1 MKISV
6 LTIFPEMFRGFE
18 KEPVIRR
25 AILKGAVQ
33 IEYIDVRPFAGGS
46 FRHID
51 DSTFG
56 GGAGMVLRCAPV
68 LKALET
74 VRESGSFTAALT
86 PAGEKYDQ
94 PMARELAQK
103 EHLILLCG
111 HYEGFDQRILSRADR
126 EISIGEI
133 FDIAGG
139 AAATPP
145 RRRPEAGDRLLLRL
159 PGGKTANGVAAKV
172 GEQPAM
178 EILPISDK

>member
-18 KEPVIRR
+18 EEPVIRR

-86 PAGEKYDQ
+86 PAGVIG
-94 PMARELAQK
+94 ATIVRE
-103 EHLILLCG
+103 
-111 HYEGFDQRILSRADR
+111 
-126 EISIGEI
+126 SICEN
-133 FDIAGG
+133 IAN
-139 AAATPP
+139 AEPPP
-145 RRRPEAGDRLLLRL
+145 RQFL
-159 PGGKTANGVAAKV
+159 
-172 GEQPAM
+172 
-178 EILPISDK
+178 IPIRVTSSKF

>member
-18 KEPVIRR
+18 EEPVIRR

-94 PMARELAQK
+94 AMARELAQK

-126 EISIGEI
+126 EISIGDYI
-133 FDIAGG
+133 LTGG
-139 AAATPP
+139 ELAA
-145 RRRPEAGDRLLLRL
+145 RVVMDSIIRLLEGSLRAES
-159 PGGKTANGVAAKV
+159 TA
-172 GEQPAM
+172 E
-178 EILPISDK
+178 E

>member
-18 KEPVIRR
+18 EEPVIRR

-94 PMARELAQK
+94 LMARELAQR
-103 EHLILLCG
+103 
-111 HYEGFDQRILSRADR
+111 DSLSAMS
-126 EISIGEI
+126 ISMKRLRSPVQNS
-133 FDIAGG
+133 AM
-139 AAATPP
+139 
-145 RRRPEAGDRLLLRL
+145 RPCLSL
-159 PGGKTANGVAAKV
+159 T
-172 GEQPAM
+172 
-178 EILPISDK
+178 S

>member
-18 KEPVIRR
+18 EEPVIRR

-74 VRESGSFTAALT
+74 VREKGSFVAALT
-86 PAGEKYDQ
+86 PTGEKYDQ
-94 PMARELAQK
+94 AMARGLAQK
-103 EHLILLCG
+103 FISMIKFKKLITYSL
-111 HYEGFDQRILSRADR
+111 
-126 EISIGEI
+126 
-133 FDIAGG
+133 
-139 AAATPP
+139 T
-145 RRRPEAGDRLLLRL
+145 
-159 PGGKTANGVAAKV
+159 
-172 GEQPAM
+172 
-178 EILPISDK
+178 